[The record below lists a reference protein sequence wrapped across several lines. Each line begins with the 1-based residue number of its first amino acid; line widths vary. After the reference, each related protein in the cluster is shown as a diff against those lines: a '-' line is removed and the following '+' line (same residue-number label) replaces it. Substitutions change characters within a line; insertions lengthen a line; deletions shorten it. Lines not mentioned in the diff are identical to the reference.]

1 MGFVINSNLTVIKSV
16 EDARKVIDSITINNM
31 LSVEIKDDTF
41 MVFEYDKEA
50 YVGAKESGIAI
61 REVNKDSTPFN
72 MINMVHDKDYASR
85 RLYAIRKAFNN
96 MWKD

>member
-1 MGFVINSNLTVIKSV
+1 MGFFINANLAVIKNM
-16 EDARKVIDSITINNM
+16 ETARKVIDSITEHNT
-31 LSVEIKDDTF
+31 LSIEIKDDTF

-72 MINMVHDKDYASR
+72 MINMVHDKEYASR
-85 RLYAIRKAFNN
+85 RLYAYRKAYNN